1 MGVRDRIA
9 SAYLT
14 VVSALS
20 VIRPSS
26 KWWTSESKLNVVVH
40 EGKVGRHSQ
49 AKYLVTIRHGR
60 EKKQTKKK
68 KSDSLFWDY
77 AAEFCNWKPKD
88 PLILKLRKAK
98 RCKDVTIAELS
109 IDVAAALESADGL
122 PNKWWYALK
131 RIDKSGRQKEDVFL
145 QITITV
151 DGQHV
156 KSGATQ
162 DPAKPAKETAT
173 TAAQEET
180 ELKANSAKS
189 ASTTGQAAAVS
200 TSDASEKTK
209 REDKQSYDVRRS
221 SVSLEEE
228 ADNSPPSADIKADTS
243 HRSRDK
249 TAEVPQVPA
258 TAGHTGGNDPG
269 RGAESTGLSEKMKA
283 GQEKRDPS
291 TELNEVARV
300 FKDVEVTLAADN
312 CSGRGQYAAKPGNE
326 SAAAAA
332 QDKTSKTED
341 KTTPE
346 RRSSGSQEGETGTSD
361 SSRRTDTSPPSAAG
375 DMTANKPAS
384 SISPDIPRASL
395 FTPDTGTSG
404 HGEGDVKVV
413 PECRK
418 DKAVEVSDVPAA
430 ADCPTTCMGD
440 VDSGRGQ
447 ESAKYARSKDKE
459 TVKMAAEDM
468 PVPDLHKANQKERS
482 KDVEVFAGADRS
494 TEHRDSGRGPTAE
507 SASTKKTAMTVGQE
521 KPEPRMDPKDAMT
534 EMYLRN
540 LKRILARREFPQH
553 LVPKYAWMTAA
564 LTDTET
570 DQPANSDTDTAG
582 PGETAQGGG
591 EVLPTANEH
600 PEHKGKDDPEF
611 EKMRHVWKIEDLW
624 DEFTTMREQAD
635 ELVAY
640 AESLRAKLAATVP
653 HVLQYPVIKNLAEY
667 VPERK
672 LYDLPDT
679 EGLSMDEL
687 EDIKDNLAKLL
698 KDEENRAK
706 FLKKW
711 YIEEMLRVAMEEAP
725 QVLGPQK

>member
-14 VVSALS
+14 VVGALS
-20 VIRPSS
+20 VLRPSS
-26 KWWTSESKLNVVVH
+26 KWWTSESQLNVVVH

-49 AKYLVTIRHGR
+49 AKYLVTIRHGK

-68 KSDSLFWDY
+68 KSDSLLWEE
-77 AAEFCNWKPKD
+77 AAEFSRWTPKD
-88 PLILKLRKAK
+88 PLILKLRKVK
-98 RCKDVTIAELS
+98 RCKDTTIAELS

-131 RIDKSGRQKEDVFL
+131 RLDKSGRQKEDVFL
-145 QITITV
+145 QITVTV

-156 KSGATQ
+156 KSGAMQ
-162 DPAKPAKETAT
+162 DPAKPAKEAAT
-173 TAAQEET
+173 TAVHEKPQT
-180 ELKANSAKS
+180 PSELKTNSP
-189 ASTTGQAAAVS
+189 TAVS
-200 TSDASEKTK
+200 TSDESDKASTK
-209 REDKQSYDVRRS
+209 REDKPSHDVRRS
-221 SVSLEEE
+221 SVSQEEE
-228 ADNSPPSADIKADTS
+228 TDNSPPSEVGNVTDFKADTS

-258 TAGHTGGNDPG
+258 TVDGHAGDNDPG
-269 RGAESTGLSEKMKA
+269 RDTDPTGLSEKMTA
-283 GQEKRDPS
+283 GQKDPDPS
-291 TELNEVARV
+291 TELNETARV
-300 FKDVEVTLAADN
+300 SNDVEVTMAADN
-312 CSGRGQYAAKPGNE
+312 GSGRSETQDKISTKAE
-326 SAAAAA
+326 
-332 QDKTSKTED
+332 DKTSHG
-341 KTTPE
+341 E

-361 SSRRTDTSPPSAAG
+361 TSRRTDVDTSPPSAG
-375 DMTANKPAS
+375 DVTVVKPAS
-384 SISPDIPRASL
+384 STPPSSPPAPLD
-395 FTPDTGTSG
+395 TPDTGTSG
-404 HGEGDVKVV
+404 HGEGDVKAG

-418 DKAVEVSDVPAA
+418 DKAVEVSEVPEA
-430 ADCPTTCMGD
+430 ADCPTTCMSNI
-440 VDSGRGQ
+440 DSGRSQ
-447 ESAKYARSKDKE
+447 AKPREDVDMKE
-459 TVKMAAEDM
+459 VMT
-468 PVPDLHKANQKERS
+468 VPDEDQ
-482 KDVEVFAGADRS
+482 EVPHLPAAMGCPMDD
-494 TEHRDSGRGPTAE
+494 TDHGRGPTAE

-570 DQPANSDTDTAG
+570 DQPANSDTDTDG
-582 PGETAQGGG
+582 PGETAQGGR
-591 EVLPTANEH
+591 VALPTANQH
-600 PEHKGKDDPEF
+600 PGHKVKDDPEF

-635 ELVAY
+635 ELLEY
-640 AESLRAKLAATVP
+640 AESLRAKLAASVP
-653 HVLQYPVIKNLAEY
+653 HVLQYPVIKNLAAY
-667 VPERK
+667 IPERK
-672 LYDLPDT
+672 PYDLPDT
-679 EGLSMDEL
+679 DGLCL
-687 EDIKDNLAKLL
+687 EDLKDIKDNVAKLL